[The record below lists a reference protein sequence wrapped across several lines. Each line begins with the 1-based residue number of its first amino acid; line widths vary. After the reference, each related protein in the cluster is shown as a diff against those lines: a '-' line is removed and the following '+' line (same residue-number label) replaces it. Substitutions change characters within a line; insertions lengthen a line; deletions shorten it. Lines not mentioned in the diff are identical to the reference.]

1 MSSQPKS
8 TIPDRYHHD
17 AARARYTLGSQV
29 WTYDPDDARS
39 RHEAH
44 AAAAEAL
51 QKLHGGRD
59 PLLERIRAKREQL
72 AAVAQQFE
80 GQAGG
85 YAVQDADGNVNW
97 GSGPARK
104 AVA

>member
-8 TIPDRYHHD
+8 STPTTYTHS
-17 AARARYTLGSQV
+17 AAHAEYRLGSQT

-97 GSGPARK
+97 GSGKEGRP
-104 AVA
+104 